1 MASILWDGFGMAITD
16 LIPPTADHI
25 GDDDFPWAT
34 AGGGVELK
42 VLQVR
47 ESEGLWVIRNRFAPG
62 VEVQTHR
69 HTGPVFG
76 ITFSG
81 RWGYKEN
88 DFFNT
93 AGSYLFEPANSV
105 HTLFTPED
113 NEGPTD
119 VLFVIY
125 GANLNIDA
133 DGNIESATTGP
144 GVLAAYRAMLE
155 AAGETMPPVLVD

>member
-1 MASILWDGFGMAITD
+1 MSMTNLV
-16 LIPPTADHI
+16 PPTAEHI

-62 VEVQTHR
+62 VRVQTHR

-81 RWGYKEN
+81 RWGYVESG
-88 DFFNT
+88 DLNT
-93 AGSYLFEPANSV
+93 AGSYLYEPANSV
-105 HTLFTPED
+105 HTLSVPDD
-113 NEGPTD
+113 NDEPTD
-119 VLFVIY
+119 VLFVMY
-125 GANLNIDA
+125 GMNINLD
-133 DGNIESATTGP
+133 DEGNVTSVTSGP
-144 GVLAAYRAMLE
+144 GVLAAYYAMLD
-155 AAGETMPPVLVD
+155 AAGVERPPVLLG

>member
-1 MASILWDGFGMAITD
+1 MSIAD
-16 LIPPTADHI
+16 LIPPSAEHI

-34 AGGGVELK
+34 AGGGIELK

-47 ESEGLWVIRNRFAPG
+47 EAEGLWVVRNRFAPG
-62 VEVQTHR
+62 VEIQRHR

-93 AGSYLFEPANSV
+93 AGSYLYEPANSV
-105 HTLFTPED
+105 HTLHTPTD
-113 NEGPTD
+113 NTEPTD
-119 VLFVIY
+119 VLFVMY
-125 GANLNIDA
+125 GMNINLDDDDNVVSIT
-133 DGNIESATTGP
+133 SGP
-144 GVLAAYRAMLE
+144 NVLHGYYAMLDAQGVE
-155 AAGETMPPVLVD
+155 RPPVLIG